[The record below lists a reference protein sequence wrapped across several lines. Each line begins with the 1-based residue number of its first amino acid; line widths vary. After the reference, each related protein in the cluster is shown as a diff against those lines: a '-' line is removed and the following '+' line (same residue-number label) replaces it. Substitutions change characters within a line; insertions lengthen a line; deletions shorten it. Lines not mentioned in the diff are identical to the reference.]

1 MKLNER
7 NKKIYKA
14 QDEVKVS
21 LTLKNVRQL
30 EIKIYELNL
39 LKEYLTNNSD
49 TGRNYEDINLSYF
62 SPSSVELFTNRSE
75 NPFEW
80 KEVEILLKTIPNRI
94 GIFVVDIQ
102 GEGITSRAVIR
113 KGAIVCLENYSHNG
127 QSFEFF
133 DEDGNKLNEK

>member
-21 LTLKNVRQL
+21 LTLKNVKQL
-30 EIKIYELNL
+30 EIKVYELNL

-49 TGRNYEDINLSYF
+49 ANRNYDDINLSYF
-62 SPSSVELFTNRSE
+62 SPSSVEIFSNPSD

-80 KEVEILLKTIPNRI
+80 KEV
-94 GIFVVDIQ
+94 
-102 GEGITSRAVIR
+102 
-113 KGAIVCLENYSHNG
+113 
-127 QSFEFF
+127 
-133 DEDGNKLNEK
+133 